1 LRAFQDNPRPINI
14 RRDNVTR
21 VPKRKRCS
29 GVDDDINTLKG
40 FVNRFW
46 VANIAFDEVNLP
58 FPTFR
63 KWFALKSDIRQGQS
77 RQCPAE
83 RLGARP
89 SATCEPYEA
98 RKSLLH
104 PL

>member
-1 LRAFQDNPRPINI
+1 
-14 RRDNVTR
+14 
-21 VPKRKRCS
+21 VPKRERCS

-63 KWFALKSDIRQGQS
+63 KWFA
-77 RQCPAE
+77 
-83 RLGARP
+83 
-89 SATCEPYEA
+89 
-98 RKSLLH
+98 
-104 PL
+104 